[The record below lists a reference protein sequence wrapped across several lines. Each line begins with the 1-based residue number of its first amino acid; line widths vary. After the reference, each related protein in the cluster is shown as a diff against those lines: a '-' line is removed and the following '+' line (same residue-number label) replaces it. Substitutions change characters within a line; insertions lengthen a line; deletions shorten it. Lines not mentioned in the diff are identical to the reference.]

1 MKIIMELSESQYSVL
16 VTALEDYA
24 RIMSGQFWVL
34 DMPYYKRTEENG
46 NREEFK
52 SKLED
57 LKLLAF
63 PELHLHE
70 HYGIGHEKTPDS
82 SKIAYELYK
91 VLRHERWKLSDRMY
105 NTVDSDGPLELSGE
119 PLPKVEVLENGKL

>member
-24 RIMSGQFWVL
+24 RIMLGQFWVL
-34 DMPYYKRTEENG
+34 EMPYYERTEENG

-52 SKLED
+52 SKLEE
-57 LKLLAF
+57 LKQLAF
-63 PELHLHE
+63 PELLLHQD
-70 HYGIGHEKTPDS
+70 YGIGHEKTPKS

-91 VLRHERWKLSDRMY
+91 ALRHERWKLSDRP
-105 NTVDSDGPLELSGE
+105 V
-119 PLPKVEVLENGKL
+119 